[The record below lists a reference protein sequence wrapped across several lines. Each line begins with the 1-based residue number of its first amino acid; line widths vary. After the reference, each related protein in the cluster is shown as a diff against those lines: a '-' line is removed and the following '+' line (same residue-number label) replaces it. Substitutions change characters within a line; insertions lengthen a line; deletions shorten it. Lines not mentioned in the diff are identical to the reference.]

1 MEKDK
6 KVRGRTR
13 KRSSVL
19 VRKIRSVKKRQK
31 GERKRDRIKLVDRTR
46 TTPVVVEDQILSAD
60 PFLFLLLK
68 ISPRFFFVR

>member
-1 MEKDK
+1 M
-6 KVRGRTR
+6 
-13 KRSSVL
+13 
-19 VRKIRSVKKRQK
+19 KKRQE

-68 ISPRFFFVR
+68 ISPRFFLCVSQRSPASDIDFGFRGLCMQLN